1 MKHLTPRYLDIP
13 LLILIA
19 SIVYLTGAIIFSPDY
34 NNIYLRVLDWHINFW
49 YLAFSLAATEI
60 VVRNIFA
67 RLQEKPL
74 HDIKNLHLQ
83 FIVRHFM
90 IGVML
95 MSCNWNNHFLDL
107 SEVVEYFTIR
117 LGITLFL
124 LGSLVM
130 YVAHRKM
137 KSL

>member
-13 LLILIA
+13 LLMLVA
-19 SIVYLTGAIIFSPDY
+19 SIVYLVGVTIFSPDY
-34 NNIYLRVLDWHINFW
+34 DNVYLRVLDWSINFW

-60 VVRNIFA
+60 VVRNIFT

-74 HDIKNLHLQ
+74 IDIKNLHLQ
-83 FIVRHFM
+83 FIVRHLM
-90 IGVML
+90 IGIML
-95 MSCNWNNHFLDL
+95 IICDWDNRFLDL
-107 SEVVEYFTIR
+107 GEVVQFFTIR

-130 YVAHRKM
+130 YIAHRKM

>member
-13 LLILIA
+13 LLIMFV
-19 SIVYLTGAIIFSPDY
+19 SIVYLIGVITFSPYD
-34 NNIYLRVLDWHINFW
+34 NIYLRVLDWHINFW

-74 HDIKNLHLQ
+74 NDIKNLHLQ

-90 IGVML
+90 VGVM
-95 MSCNWNNHFLDL
+95 MMACHWDNHFLDL
-107 SEVVEYFTIR
+107 SEVVQYFTLR
-117 LGITLFL
+117 LGVTLLL

-130 YVAHRKM
+130 YIAHRRM